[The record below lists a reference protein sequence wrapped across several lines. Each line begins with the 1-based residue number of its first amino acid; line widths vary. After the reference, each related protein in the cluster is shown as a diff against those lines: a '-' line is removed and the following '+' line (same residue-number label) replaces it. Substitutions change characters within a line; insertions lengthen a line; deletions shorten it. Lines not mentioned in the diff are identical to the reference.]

1 MNALDENIIKEIRKD
16 YLNKDIPIAEIAKKW
31 NISISSIYRY
41 TKDLNRNSN
50 KGKIS
55 EDIRKA
61 VEDYYNTSI
70 PVNEITEKYNISKKA
85 IYDHIDNE
93 RKRGHSNKGRK
104 YSLNEKKLMIDSR
117 EKYYWL
123 GFLAADGAVIGN
135 SISIELKST
144 DKSHLEKF
152 KKF

>member
-1 MNALDENIIKEIRKD
+1 M
-16 YLNKDIPIAEIAKKW
+16 
-31 NISISSIYRY
+31 
-41 TKDLNRNSN
+41 NRNSN

-70 PVNEITEKYNISKKA
+70 PVNEIAEKYNISIKA

-123 GFLAADGAVIGN
+123 GFLAADGAVVKN

-144 DKSHLEKF
+144 DKSHQEKF
-152 KKF
+152 KKFLESEAPNTSRINNKQCACNKIVINSVNIVNYIKKRQY